1 MVDIVTF
8 ILETMNLHQTLR
20 HILRPLQRGNDLLEL
35 VGHALDHFGKVE
47 PVLGDFLDV
56 ENDDCASGVINQVN
70 DVVERRRHHVNV
82 FAIEWSDEGLVQT
95 SRDIMSELVARV
107 LESLDALRILGVIV
121 VLVGQHLLQLARG
134 RGDVERHLREQVE
147 VLMFFGEQANQTHGT
162 PSFVGTLSERM
173 PDYNLPV
180 ADLPNVMLVVYQKAG
195 MIQDHLSDIQQ
206 LLRIE
211 SDAIA
216 QTATRLDED
225 QVRQVVE
232 LLANCKGKVVIL
244 GVGKSG
250 IIGQK
255 IAATMTSTGTAAL
268 YLHPSDALHGSLGIV
283 QGDDVV
289 MVLSNSGETD
299 ELVAMLPSL
308 KNRGVP
314 IVAIVGNLNS
324 TLARRADA
332 VLDASVD
339 KEACPLNL
347 APTTSTTVALAIG
360 DALAMTVMK
369 VKGLTS
375 DDFAVNHP
383 AGRLGKRLTLR
394 VADLMHCDGE
404 NPTIATGSSWVDV
417 VRAISNGGLGA
428 VCVVD
433 DDGRLAGIITDG
445 DLRRAIERTS
455 HDLLAKLTGDD
466 FMTRKPVV
474 ATPELLAFDALRLME
489 DRPRQI
495 SVLPVID
502 QDGKCVGLI
511 RVHDIVRSGL

>member
-1 MVDIVTF
+1 MTQ
-8 ILETMNLHQTLR
+8 N
-20 HILRPLQRGNDLLEL
+20 
-35 VGHALDHFGKVE
+35 
-47 PVLGDFLDV
+47 
-56 ENDDCASGVINQVN
+56 
-70 DVVERRRHHVNV
+70 
-82 FAIEWSDEGLVQT
+82 
-95 SRDIMSELVARV
+95 
-107 LESLDALRILGVIV
+107 
-121 VLVGQHLLQLARG
+121 HLA
-134 RGDVERHLREQVE
+134 
-147 VLMFFGEQANQTHGT
+147 
-162 PSFVGTLSERM
+162 
-173 PDYNLPV
+173 
-180 ADLPNVMLVVYQKAG
+180 
-195 MIQDHLSDIQQ
+195 DIQQ

-216 QTATRLDED
+216 QTATRLDGTQIE
-225 QVRQVVE
+225 RVVE
-232 LLANCKGKVVIL
+232 LLAKCEGKVVIL

-255 IAATMTSTGTAAL
+255 IAATMTSAGTAAL
-268 YLHPSDALHGSLGIV
+268 YLHPSDALHGGLGIV
-283 QGDDVV
+283 QSEDVV
-289 MVLSNSGETD
+289 IVLSNSGETD
-299 ELVAMLPSL
+299 EIVAMLPYL

-314 IVAIVGNLNS
+314 IVAIVGSLNS

-383 AGRLGKRLTLR
+383 AGQLGKRLTLR
-394 VADLMHCDGE
+394 VADLMHRDGE
-404 NPTIATGSSWVDV
+404 NPTIASGSSWVEV
-417 VRAISNGGLGA
+417 VRAISKGGLGA

-433 DDGRLAGIITDG
+433 GDGRLAGIITDG
-445 DLRRAIERTS
+445 DLRRAIEQTNGDS
-455 HDLLAKLTGDD
+455 LAKLTGDE

-489 DRPRQI
+489 DRSSQI

-502 QDGKCVGLI
+502 QDGICVGLI
-511 RVHDIVRSGL
+511 RLHDIVRSGL